1 MFRFYEILLFFAVVL
16 YAVYIVTCIAQ
27 LIGVLKIT
35 YQQINIGKEVNIGDL
50 EIADLVFSYFSVENR
65 PEHVFIISKIENGSY
80 YCVEAE
86 QEGTNISE
94 HTFTP
99 TSNMRFRRVI

>member
-1 MFRFYEILLFFAVVL
+1 MNSVGDKLTYYDNGINIPRS
-16 YAVYIVTCIAQ
+16 
-27 LIGVLKIT
+27 T
-35 YQQINIGKEVNIGDL
+35 YQQINIGKEVSIGEL
-50 EIADLVFSYFSVENR
+50 EPADLVFSYFSAENT
-65 PEHVFIISKIENGSY
+65 PEHVFIISKIENGTY
-80 YCVEAE
+80 YCVEAQ